1 MIHPSS
7 KKNRHITGAPH
18 SSGSISGPGKMNEE
32 ESLALK
38 VLYIFVHF
46 KNRFIQIFPRVMT
59 SIYFRREVN
68 GTRDFFF
75 LEKYLLIAFF
85 THGTVITNPLIH
97 GFDNLGISE

>member
-1 MIHPSS
+1 
-7 KKNRHITGAPH
+7 
-18 SSGSISGPGKMNEE
+18 MNE

-59 SIYFRREVN
+59 SIYFWRREVN
-68 GTRDFFF
+68 GTRVASTFIF
-75 LEKYLLIAFF
+75 LGKYLLIAFF

-97 GFDNLGISE
+97 GFDNLGVSE